1 MGMSP
6 VCQGAEF
13 RRDRAQRWE
22 EAGLQLHTGDVIRGG
37 PPRDQG
43 RGCRQG
49 TGPSAACSPSP
60 IWRGWSNRGAR
71 ELELQSTGRKG
82 EERGALLGAAS
93 WPRNPAP
100 LASGAKLKTGSWGP
114 GIQHLLLGETDHLEG
129 LDSRCLEGTGRT
141 FAAKKHRK
149 AGRQLGREIRRSFAV
164 VLAVVLRRES
174 YLPV

>member
-1 MGMSP
+1 MSP
-6 VCQGAEF
+6 VCRGAEF

-49 TGPSAACSPSP
+49 TGRAPHAAPRPSGEA
-60 IWRGWSNRGAR
+60 GATGVSG
-71 ELELQSTGRKG
+71 ELELQSAGGKGR
-82 EERGALLGAAS
+82 ERAALLGAAS
-93 WPRNPAP
+93 WPRSPAT

-114 GIQHLLLGETDHLEG
+114 GIQHLLSGETDHLEG
-129 LDSRCLEGTGRT
+129 LDSRCLTETGRT

-149 AGRQLGREIRRSFAV
+149 AGRQLGHEIRSFAV